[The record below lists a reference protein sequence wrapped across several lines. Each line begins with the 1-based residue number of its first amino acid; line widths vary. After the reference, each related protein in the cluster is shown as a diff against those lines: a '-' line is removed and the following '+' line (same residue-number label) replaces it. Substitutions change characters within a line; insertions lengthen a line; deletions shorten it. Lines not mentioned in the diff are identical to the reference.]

1 MAKSFDEL
9 KEKMSPER
17 REKIEDEA
25 QAILI
30 SMALQELRQTRH
42 LTQQDLANIL
52 NVNQA
57 ALSKME
63 NQTDMRVSTLRKL
76 LSAMGGSLKIV
87 AEFPEGEVVINQF
100 EHA

>member
-17 REKIEDEA
+17 REKIEDKA

-87 AEFPEGEVVINQF
+87 AEFPEGEIIINQF